1 MPRFLQLP
9 EPMLPPSPSLPEDRR
24 ACITTLSPSPAA
36 SWISI
41 IHSPEDVDFRHFY
54 LESIISK
61 GMHRLLAGLGW
72 KLPYRLGGEAES
84 CGGK

>member
-1 MPRFLQLP
+1 MAGGMPRFLQLS
-9 EPMLPPSPSLPEDRR
+9 EPKLPLSQTLREDRR
-24 ACITTLSPSPAA
+24 AYIASLRTSEAA

-41 IHSPEDVDFRHFY
+41 IHSPEDVDFRHYY

-72 KLPYRLGGEAES
+72 KLPYHES
-84 CGGK
+84 TS